1 MISFSSKLLAHLKPD
16 ARIAV
21 LTGAGISA
29 ESGLATFRGP
39 DGLWKN
45 QRPEDLATPAA
56 FQRDPHL
63 VWEWYNFRRDQV
75 RKHAPN
81 PGHLALAQMETLFAN
96 FTLVTQNVD
105 GYHVRAGSRAV
116 YELHGN
122 IMKSR
127 CSQCGHE
134 CGAGEEIWRE
144 ALPYCAC
151 GALYRPGVVWFGE
164 SLPPQ
169 TLQRAFNAAETCQV
183 FFTIG
188 TSAVVYPAAA
198 LPQMAAAYGAYV
210 VEINPEK
217 TPLTSRVDEFLPG
230 KSGEILPALINRIQQ
245 GLA

>member
-63 VWEWYNFRRDQV
+63 VWEWYYFRRDQV

-105 GYHVRAGSRAV
+105 GYHVRAGSRGV

-134 CGAGEEIWRE
+134 CGAGEETWRE

-210 VEINPEK
+210 VEINPEE

>member
-75 RKHAPN
+75 REHAPN
-81 PGHLALAQMETLFAN
+81 PGHFALAQMETLFEN

-105 GYHVRAGSRAV
+105 GYHVRAGSRVV

-134 CGAGEEIWRE
+134 CGAGEETWRE

-210 VEINPEK
+210 VEINPEE